1 MDQEKI
7 GKKIKSLRDRL
18 NLSQGEFGEKYGV
31 SAQAVSKWERGLCL
45 PDIYLL
51 KQIGKDFDISLEEL
65 LDGEEENKKKVKSRK
80 MIYNLI
86 FVCIILIIGILGFVL
101 SQRNNEFEFKTL
113 TTTCDD
119 FNIYG
124 VVAYNKNK
132 SSIYISNI
140 NYCGGNDNNLYKKID
155 CSLYEIHENVRT
167 VISNFNSTKEMKL
180 EEFLKDV
187 SFKIDNYDKMCKDYS
202 KENLFLEIKATLK
215 NEQIITYEIPLS
227 LDSSCGCEE

>member
-86 FVCIILIIGILGFVL
+86 FVFIILIIGTLGFVL

-202 KENLFLEIKATLK
+202 KENLFLEIKASLK

>member
-80 MIYNLI
+80 MIYKLI
-86 FVCIILIIGILGFVL
+86 FIFIILIIGILGLVL

-167 VISNFNSTKEMKL
+167 AISNFNSTKEMKL

>member
-31 SAQAVSKWERGLCL
+31 SAQAVSKWERGLWL

-80 MIYNLI
+80 MIYKLI
-86 FVCIILIIGILGFVL
+86 FIFIILIIGILGLVL

-167 VISNFNSTKEMKL
+167 AISNFNSTKEMKL

>member
-1 MDQEKI
+1 M
-7 GKKIKSLRDRL
+7 
-18 NLSQGEFGEKYGV
+18 
-31 SAQAVSKWERGLCL
+31 
-45 PDIYLL
+45 
-51 KQIGKDFDISLEEL
+51 
-65 LDGEEENKKKVKSRK
+65 
-80 MIYNLI
+80 
-86 FVCIILIIGILGFVL
+86 
-101 SQRNNEFEFKTL
+101 

-155 CSLYEIHENVRT
+155 CSLYEVHENVKT
-167 VISNFNSTKEMKL
+167 IISNFHSMKEMKL
-180 EEFLKDV
+180 EEFLNEV

-215 NEQIITYEIPLS
+215 SKQIITYEIPLS
-227 LDSSCGCEE
+227 LDNSCECEE